1 MQQCASLV
9 PQSKAAIPNICRC
22 RKLQPQIT
30 QMKRDHQG
38 TKTQRKAF
46 HNKNLVSLC
55 LGGKSFWVSA
65 PSALICGF
73 FKLETKL
80 LGKQHAQG
88 WRRRPKA
95 ACRATC

>member
-1 MQQCASLV
+1 
-9 PQSKAAIPNICRC
+9 
-22 RKLQPQIT
+22 
-30 QMKRDHQG
+30 
-38 TKTQRKAF
+38 
-46 HNKNLVSLC
+46 
-55 LGGKSFWVSA
+55 
-65 PSALICGF
+65 LICGF